1 MRRLLVLAA
10 AVAALQG
17 CATFNRASIDAFVDD
32 NGRVLV
38 VEYGTRSRPYTYYIV
53 SPMNGNR
60 LECQDDKMVKLEMP
74 DGSRHVCYICQNQI
88 PKGTMYSTRD
98 DEIKFLTIGIECRV
112 YRHVPEYND
121 YMEIF
126 RGRPSPQMLKWKNR

>member
-1 MRRLLVLAA
+1 MKRILALAA
-10 AVAALQG
+10 AIAALQG
-17 CATFNRASIDAFVDD
+17 CATFNRANVNAFVDD
-32 NGRVLV
+32 NGRVLM

-74 DGSRHVCYICQNQI
+74 DGSRHVCYICQNEI

-98 DEIKFLTIGIECRV
+98 KEIRFLTIGLQSRV
-112 YRHVPEYND
+112 YKFVPERND
-121 YMEIF
+121 YLEIF
-126 RGRPSPQMLKWKNR
+126 DGQLSPQAVK